1 VVAALVIAVAG
12 TDQAQA
18 RAKSKREARP
28 RAIHGPNYHPPYAD
42 IVIDDKSGLVLHEV
56 SADEPCHP
64 QCSRPASQRPHVY
77 SLVLLTRH
85 FSRNARTN

>member
-1 VVAALVIAVAG
+1 
-12 TDQAQA
+12 
-18 RAKSKREARP
+18 
-28 RAIHGPNYHPPYAD
+28 
-42 IVIDDKSGLVLHEV
+42 VLHEV

>member
-1 VVAALVIAVAG
+1 MNRSLLLDSVRACNLL
-12 TDQAQA
+12 AQD
-18 RAKSKREARP
+18 RAPDPVRGP
-28 RAIHGPNYHPPYAD
+28 GAISANPPYAD